1 VIILKKIY
9 VILTIFLSVFIISG
23 CGTVVK
29 DTNVNNDKS
38 SVIEITAEEAKK
50 EMDKGNVIILDVRTK
65 EEYEN
70 GHIENSILIPL
81 DEIES
86 EAGNILKDKE
96 QKILVYCRSGNRSS
110 TAANLLAK
118 MGYNNIYDFGGIKD
132 WPYEIVK

>member
-1 VIILKKIY
+1 MKKIY

-96 QKILVYCRSGNRSS
+96 QKILVYCRSRNRSS

-118 MGYNNIYDFGGIKD
+118 MGYNNVYDFGGIKD

>member
-1 VIILKKIY
+1 MKKIY
-9 VILTIFLSVFIISG
+9 VIFTIILSVFIISG

-38 SVIEITAEEAKK
+38 SVIEITTEEAKK

-81 DEIES
+81 DEIEA

-110 TAANLLAK
+110 QASKLLVK
-118 MGYNNIYDFGGIKD
+118 MGYINVYDFGGIKD

>member
-1 VIILKKIY
+1 MKKIY

-96 QKILVYCRSGNRSS
+96 QKILVYCRSRNRSS